1 MEYAKTR
8 YTMTLG
14 EAIEVWDFKLFDFN
28 YTFPAEHKAEMEN
41 YVINY
46 FYEDELG
53 AETMN
58 AFKLRFIP
66 LFMKNIP
73 LCAQMV
79 DLFDENTDLLYN
91 RREEWRE
98 KEESTEDYTSDTT
111 QSGNTDSSA
120 ENSLTEQDTP
130 INQIA
135 ANEQFA
141 SFKSKTSSSGKS
153 STSNTA
159 HKSDNTGRDTTR
171 YGERSYEDRSFLEQM
186 TLIKNNWHNPYG
198 WLCEQLAPCFISLL
212 L

>member
-14 EAIEVWDFKLFDFN
+14 EAIEVWDFKLFDFD
-28 YTFPAEHKAEMEN
+28 YTFPAEHKEEMEN

-91 RREEWRE
+91 RKEEWRE
-98 KEESTEDYTSDTT
+98 QEQELEGTT
-111 QSGNTDSSA
+111 GHTNQTGSTDSSA
-120 ENSLTEQDTP
+120 NNGLVEQDTP

-135 ANEQFA
+135 PNEQFA
-141 SFKSKTSSSGKS
+141 SFKSQTNSSGDS
-153 STSNTA
+153 STHNEA
-159 HKSDNTGRDTTR
+159 NKSDTRDRDTTR
-171 YGERSYEDRSFLEQM
+171 FGERFNEDRSFLENI
-186 TLIKNNWHNPYG
+186 TTIRNNWHNPYG